1 MAKDD
6 LNHLNFVDAVHVYDK
21 ATIERKERVY
31 QGSWKKRGGRGAFFT
46 MARKWDALEKLVEG
60 EDYEHDIFYAAVHDG
75 EGDGTVLDQ
84 IRDLRVYLTLIEAEL
99 RAEGG
104 VGAVLATPTARAPLA
119 TPALGDGLSNGGG
132 SYARERAMDDG
143 PNYEAPNESGIW
155 PLVCDNIPMSQSDV
169 YQRIWCGRQTRYYI
183 VRQAISPDVYRL
195 TTHQIQEHYA
205 AKDGH
210 SLVWLK
216 KESVARVEAFLA
228 SRPDAFAGAEVGVGT
243 SDKSAGPTDP
253 LNYRA

>member
-1 MAKDD
+1 MGKDD
-6 LNHLNFVDAVHVYDK
+6 MKHLEFIGSVQIRDAD
-21 ATIERKERVY
+21 TIRRKEAVY

-46 MARKWDALEKLVEG
+46 MARKWDALEKLVES
-60 EDYEHDIFYAAVHDG
+60 EDYEHDIFYAASMGG
-75 EGDGTVLDQ
+75 EGDGTVIDQ

-99 RAEGG
+99 RASGG
-104 VGAVLATPTARAPLA
+104 IWAVKMENTAESA
-119 TPALGDGLSNGGG
+119 